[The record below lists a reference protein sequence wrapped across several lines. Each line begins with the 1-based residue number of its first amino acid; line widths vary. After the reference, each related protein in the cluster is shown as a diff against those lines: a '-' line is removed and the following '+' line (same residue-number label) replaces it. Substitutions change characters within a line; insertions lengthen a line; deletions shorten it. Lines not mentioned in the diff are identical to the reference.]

1 MPPIN
6 SRPEACAPVRE
17 AVTPSAREAA
27 PPAVPYAVVRDVAAA
42 LRIAN
47 LASRASASAHTVA
60 QAMSAADL
68 AALQRHWPSLRTTEA
83 VRAALDLAVTAGD
96 VTITARPRGHPL
108 FVHPEA
114 VQRLGTILGLAPS
127 ASRRQRTRALVLEAA
142 RALGRAVRF
151 CDIISYRD
159 DSGWAAGLDRAA
171 IGRDIQSLC
180 RAGDIVAVRE
190 VLGGGVDG
198 QYFYL
203 PEEHAP
209 GAAIELPVPA
219 GPSTWLEHVLVAFQR
234 CWEAECGDA
243 ATEQRRPRPISTGI
257 LRARLL
263 EETDLP
269 QARDEQLVP
278 NALIQLAKASPPRVR
293 IACVRAGSHFALWA
307 PAHAPDEALD
317 VGQAFASDAARVVGA
332 AQRAMERL
340 QVPAVGRHEVTAEI
354 ARDLALRPNGAS
366 SVAALLAD
374 ASKEMIAA
382 GTGSRRRRVT
392 AVLQGVGCVAGEAH
406 YTTRAGTTSRA
417 STASTGREGDPAAA
431 ERALVH
437 AYRYVD
443 FLRLQDRW
451 RQRHAMTQV
460 QCASESLSAAASVG
474 RLRAIRQGIAQL
486 QTATAEFRAD
496 LAPHVRRV
504 QREIEDIEGEAAA
517 VAHECERHLGRLVI
531 DARRLRAWSPALEQ
545 ADARGVLESTG
556 VTTETGPLIG
566 TDRGEATLTTEEV
579 FAMVRTRG
587 YARAMRATSATE
599 LVPLLSHRIARLDN
613 VEYAG
618 WRQQA
623 SEYHFE
629 RTDAMLF
636 AAIEWGGGTAV
647 LFAQIARQELGQLR
661 DPRFIRA
668 GLSHSRFDG
677 RMASAAALAFLPGD
691 PETDDYLAQVALHDA
706 DAGVRRTALW
716 AYGAAARPGVES
728 LIERVLDAE
737 RHPEVVALARSA
749 QSDTAGVWWTI

>member
-17 AVTPSAREAA
+17 AVTPPARETA
-27 PPAVPYAVVRDVAAA
+27 PPAVPYAVVRDVVAA

-68 AALQRHWPSLRTTEA
+68 DALQRHWPSLRPTEA

-96 VTITARPRGHPL
+96 VTISARPRGHPL

-114 VQRLGTILGLAPS
+114 VQRLSMVLGLAPS
-127 ASRRQRTRALVLEAA
+127 APRRQRTRALVLEAA

-151 CDIISYRD
+151 CDIMSYRD
-159 DSGWAAGLDRAA
+159 ESGWAAGLDRAA

-180 RAGDIVAVRE
+180 RAGDVIAVRE

-209 GAAIELPVPA
+209 GAAIELPVPL

-234 CWEAECGDA
+234 CWEAECA
-243 ATEQRRPRPISTGI
+243 EASSEQRRPRPISTGI

-263 EETDLP
+263 EETELP
-269 QARDEQLVP
+269 QARDEKLVP
-278 NALIQLAKASPPRVR
+278 NALIQLANASPPRVR
-293 IACVRAGSHFALWA
+293 VACVRTGSHFALWA
-307 PAHAPDEALD
+307 PANVPDSSLD
-317 VGQAFASDAARVVGA
+317 IGTAFASDAARVVEA
-332 AQRAMERL
+332 AQRAIERL
-340 QVPAVGRHEVTAEI
+340 QVPAVSRLEVTAEI
-354 ARDLALRPNGAS
+354 ARDPALRPNGAS

-374 ASKEMIAA
+374 ASKAMIDA
-382 GTGSRRRRVT
+382 GTGSRRRRVST
-392 AVLQGVGCVAGEAH
+392 VLHNVGCVAGEAH
-406 YTTRAGTTSRA
+406 YTTRGGTE
-417 STASTGREGDPAAA
+417 STVFRDREGDQAAPDN
-431 ERALVH
+431 ALVH
-437 AYRYVD
+437 AYRYID
-443 FLRLQDRW
+443 LLRLRDRW
-451 RQRHAMTQV
+451 RQRNATTQV

-474 RLRAIRQGIAQL
+474 RLRAIRQGIEQLQAATAQL
-486 QTATAEFRAD
+486 GAD
-496 LAPHVRRV
+496 LAPHVRRAE
-504 QREIEDIEGEAAA
+504 REIEDIEGEAAA
-517 VAHECERHLGRLVI
+517 VSHECERHLGRLLI
-531 DARRLRAWSPALEQ
+531 DARRLRAWTPALES
-545 ADARGVLESTG
+545 AVARGVLESTG

-587 YARAMRATSATE
+587 YARAMRATGATE

-691 PETDDYLAQVALHDA
+691 PETDDCLAQIALHDA
-706 DAGVRRTALW
+706 DAGVRRAALW

-737 RHPEVVALARSA
+737 RHPEVVTLARSA
-749 QSDTAGVWWTI
+749 QSNIAGVWWTI